1 MSIRYPY
8 FGMQEGDCE
17 STDGV
22 EDQDHA
28 FVGRRKV
35 VELGSRLARA
45 GRKWIRLGVLKEGG
59 DVLQLGGPVRTLSV
73 VCALEVVWVMMIS
86 TFNFAPGQQFP
97 E

>member
-1 MSIRYPY
+1 MSIGYPY

-17 STDGV
+17 STDGF

-45 GRKWIRLGVLKEGG
+45 GQKWI
-59 DVLQLGGPVRTLSV
+59 
-73 VCALEVVWVMMIS
+73 
-86 TFNFAPGQQFP
+86 
-97 E
+97 

>member
-1 MSIRYPY
+1 MVDEVFGLVDMEYNVSIRYPY

-45 GRKWIRLGVLKEGG
+45 GQKWI
-59 DVLQLGGPVRTLSV
+59 
-73 VCALEVVWVMMIS
+73 
-86 TFNFAPGQQFP
+86 
-97 E
+97 